1 LILHVRTASSQGHV
15 ILNSDLI
22 LHQMRTCLQKFTLKG
37 KYYDKPLQFLNSSD
51 SWYSFKNDVN
61 SAQHQTWTAHGMLKD
76 GIQGCQWHC

>member
-51 SWYSFKNDVN
+51 S
-61 SAQHQTWTAHGMLKD
+61 
-76 GIQGCQWHC
+76 